1 MFRKYTA
8 LAAAMMLASTATV
21 SLAECVTRPQFGGS
35 RPPVQQESCTGNWG
49 GFATSDP
56 FCGTNAGCNS
66 TCGDMCSTYG
76 CSISTCGQSCTTC
89 GDCNTTC
96 GTICGGNSTCEP
108 TAIPQPTVTPAPTAI
123 PQPTATVQPTQKP
136 SATQSPST
144 GDDYTTQ
151 SVSAQEQKMA
161 NLLNLDRK
169 NNGLAALTLDP
180 ELCRIARIKSADMR
194 DNNYFAHESPTYG
207 RVGEMLKRFGYP
219 YSAAGENIAHHANVD
234 KAQAAFMSSSGHR
247 ANILSG
253 TWTKFGIG
261 IVTDA
266 QGYIYATQIF
276 AK

>member
-1 MFRKYTA
+1 MFKKYTA
-8 LAAAMMLASTATV
+8 LAAAMMLASSTAV
-21 SLAECVTRPQFGGS
+21 SLAECAVRPQFGGN
-35 RPPVQQESCTGNWG
+35 RPPVVQDGCST
-49 GFATSDP
+49 FDP
-56 FCGTNAGCNS
+56 FCGMNSQCNATCGDACATYGCANS
-66 TCGDMCSTYG
+66 TCS
-76 CSISTCGQSCTTC
+76 QSCTTC

-96 GTICGGNSTCEP
+96 GTVCGWNPGVEP
-108 TAIPQPTVTPAPTAI
+108 TAIPQPTPT
-123 PQPTATVQPTQKP
+123 VRPTQKP
-136 SATQSPST
+136 SATQAPST

-151 SVSAQEQKMA
+151 SVSAQEQKMM
-161 NLLNLDRK
+161 NLLNQDRN

-207 RVGEMLKRFGYP
+207 RIGEMLKRFGYR

-234 KAQAAFMSSSGHR
+234 KAQAAFMSSDGHR
-247 ANILSG
+247 RNILSS
-253 TWTKFGIG
+253 TWTKMGIG